1 MRFTCLPLLST
12 FKRARNSSVL
22 LSEKLSWAAWRLSLH
37 SGTHTKRNCLVQSAC
52 WCTALQHG
60 HIAGDTQLTATN
72 ISGLLSARSLIP
84 MGSLYVGMSTDMFET
99 KSFYDFSCKLQSNR
113 EGWCSCAS
121 SQGQLKTKGSH
132 WCSCANEIPGRRK
145 LQSILHGIQ
154 MSQIFLARFIGTT

>member
-60 HIAGDTQLTATN
+60 HIAGDTQLTANKHFRTLTGKVLDPHGIALCRQECWHVWN
-72 ISGLLSARSLIP
+72 QKLLWFQLQLAKQSMRAGVRVPALKDNWKQRVLIGVRVPMKYLVGKNCSLFCKA
-84 MGSLYVGMSTDMFET
+84 YKWV
-99 KSFYDFSCKLQSNR
+99 KSFV
-113 EGWCSCAS
+113 
-121 SQGQLKTKGSH
+121 
-132 WCSCANEIPGRRK
+132 
-145 LQSILHGIQ
+145 
-154 MSQIFLARFIGTT
+154 